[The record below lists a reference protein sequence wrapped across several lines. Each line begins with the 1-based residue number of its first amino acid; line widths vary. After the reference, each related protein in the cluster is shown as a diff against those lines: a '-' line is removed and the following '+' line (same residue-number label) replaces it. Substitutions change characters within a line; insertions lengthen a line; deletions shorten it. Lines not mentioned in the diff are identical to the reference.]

1 MKHGWEFM
9 GNLVDIKRCVKEE
22 KCLVRSDQNVAL
34 VYNFRKLFNKQKMHE
49 LGVLSWS
56 STKFSQLICKEIYS
70 NLKAE
75 LGLRSQIPGLC

>member
-34 VYNFRKLFNKQKMHE
+34 VYNFRKLFNKQKM
-49 LGVLSWS
+49 S
-56 STKFSQLICKEIYS
+56 
-70 NLKAE
+70 
-75 LGLRSQIPGLC
+75 